1 MTELRLPFRGLDFAT
16 AHPSF
21 HGRKTAKRRPFR
33 TLGHRPSVL
42 ETILPNM
49 ATSEPAKSKADAIA
63 RVVQKARLQT
73 SFLESRPFHTVR
85 NQAAPG
91 STLREWWEHK
101 KYIGCGGFGSV
112 KLEKCID
119 VEVLWDDDDYED
131 EGNDGDATEKVGSL
145 RAVKQL
151 SKPRGQ
157 PKLSGEFL
165 RELYALVSFTDPK
178 VCLPTMPALALARSR
193 TIDFL

>member
-1 MTELRLPFRGLDFAT
+1 
-16 AHPSF
+16 
-21 HGRKTAKRRPFR
+21 
-33 TLGHRPSVL
+33 
-42 ETILPNM
+42 M

-63 RVVQKARLQT
+63 CVVQKARLQT
-73 SFLESRPFHTVR
+73 SFLESRPCLRHTVR

-91 STLREWWEHK
+91 STLREWWEDK

-112 KLEKCID
+112 NLEKCID
-119 VEVLWDDDDYED
+119 VEVLWDNSDYED
-131 EGNDGDATEKVGSL
+131 EGDDGGATEKVGSL

-165 RELYALVSFTDPK
+165 RELHGLVSFTGPK
-178 VCLPTMPALALARSR
+178 VCLPSMPALALATSR
-193 TIDFL
+193 TMDSV